1 MRLSSWQNWDEDA
14 GTGRT
19 GKNQVCSYQ
28 DIIKMPKRLTMM
40 ETKVTVFMNWYRV
53 AGLVPQMFV
62 ILSLCQALTVEEGA
76 VSKMMSLGSCSVGL
90 SS

>member
-1 MRLSSWQNWDEDA
+1 
-14 GTGRT
+14 
-19 GKNQVCSYQ
+19 
-28 DIIKMPKRLTMM
+28 MPKRLTMM
-40 ETKVTVFMNWYRV
+40 KTKVTCSIYE
-53 AGLVPQMFV
+53 LVQSSRIGSPPQMFV